1 MYEPT
6 ISNLPEITI
15 EGAPLPKPLAA
26 ALGECWVESGVNLPA
41 AFHITFRESAYTLM
55 QDYAGQLRIGAK
67 VTVQAVADKEG
78 EGTPLITGLVTAI
91 ETDYERGSATTVLRG
106 LDHSFKML
114 RQRRATGYL
123 NMTASEI
130 VRKLA
135 GQDGVDIGTIE
146 STTPSYTL
154 MTQPNISDWQ
164 FVKYLADRTG
174 MEADFD
180 HKGKL
185 RFRKPV
191 PASGGSVQIDFGK
204 DVVACR
210 AGVSASDQVTQVTS
224 RGWNVDE
231 KTTVIGKATA
241 TSSPD
246 YSIGTTPGTAAG
258 AFGPASLTETGTPY
272 DTQADADRAANSL
285 AADVTASFA
294 EMELEVRGWP
304 DLMPGVVI
312 QLKGSGQPFDG
323 SYTVSATRHSFG
335 RDNRYFTMV
344 RVSGRQVRTLY
355 GLASGSGSGS
365 SMTPRIPGVVNA
377 IVTDVN
383 DPKQQG
389 RVKLRFPW
397 FDDTYVTDWVRSVQF
412 GGYKGGGVISPE
424 VEDEVLVAFDRG
436 SMDHPYVIGGLYC
449 NTLNGPSQHDTPLV
463 TGGKVN
469 RRSIVSRS
477 GNRMELLDAPAK
489 KGVRLQSG
497 DKAHTVFLDETGTTI
512 TISSDGSVSI
522 QGETGVSVTSS
533 AKVTVTAPEMTI
545 TAPKVNITGDVTI
558 NGATQLNGEVNIL
571 GALTQEGAA
580 NFTGIHTIEGLT
592 EIAPTLNVMGALQLE
607 GVPGLLLPMPA

>member
-1 MYEPT
+1 MYKPT
-6 ISNLPEITI
+6 ISNLPQVTI
-15 EGAPLPKPLAA
+15 GGAPLPKPLAA

-55 QDYAGQLRIGAK
+55 QDYASQLKIGAK
-67 VTVQAVADKEG
+67 VAVQALADKEG

-91 ETDYERGSATTVLRG
+91 ETDYELGTATTVLRG
-106 LDHSFKML
+106 LDYSFKML

-154 MTQPNISDWQ
+154 MTQPNVSDWQ

-180 HKGKL
+180 YQGKL

-191 PASGGSVQIDFGK
+191 TASGGSVQIDFGQ
-204 DVVACR
+204 DVLSCR
-210 AGVSASDQVTQVTS
+210 AGVSASDQVSQVTS

-231 KTTVIGKATA
+231 KSTVIGKAPA
-241 TSSPD
+241 TTSPD
-246 YSIGTTPGTAAG
+246 YSIGTAPGKVAG
-258 AFGPASLTETGTPY
+258 AFGSASLTETGTPY
-272 DTQADADRAANSL
+272 DTQADADRAAKSL
-285 AADVTASFA
+285 AADVTSSFA

-312 QLKGSGQPFDG
+312 ELKGSGQPFDG
-323 SYTVSATRHSFG
+323 SYTVSATRHVFSADG
-335 RDNRYFTMV
+335 RYSTMV

-355 GLASGSGSGS
+355 GLASGGGFD
-365 SMTPRIPGVVNA
+365 TPRIPGVVNA
-377 IVTDVN
+377 IVTDIN

-412 GGYKGGGVISPE
+412 GGVKGGGVISPE
-424 VEDEVLVAFDRG
+424 VQDEVLVAFDRG
-436 SMDHPYVIGGLYC
+436 SMDHPYVIGGLYS
-449 NTLNGPSQHDTPLV
+449 NAQNNPSQHDTSL
-463 TGGKVN
+463 TSGGSLN
-469 RRSIVSRS
+469 RRSVVSRS

-489 KGVRLQSG
+489 KGVRLQSA
-497 DKAHTVFLDETGTTI
+497 DKQQTVFLNQTGTTI
-512 TISSDGSVSI
+512 TISSSGTISI
-522 QGETGVSVTSS
+522 SGG
-533 AKVTVTAPEMTI
+533 TVVNVK
-545 TAPKVNITGDVTI
+545 APKVNVEGDLTVTG
-558 NGATQLNGEVNIL
+558 AAQFLGEVNIT
-571 GALTQEGAA
+571 GAITAEGDAA
-580 NFTGIHTIEGLT
+580 IAGAVEIGGVESVGGDTNFAGAVNIVGNLFVGGAG
-592 EIAPTLNVMGALQLE
+592 EID
-607 GVPGLLLPMPA
+607 GVPIV